1 MTRSSTA
8 PRPWAR
14 WAAAGAAV
22 LAAATL
28 GSCTSTSK
36 ADKPSGLPAG
46 TGAYNLKGDCPSTVV
61 MQSDWVPEAEHGGVY
76 KLLGPNPDKD
86 LANKRVTGPL
96 VIDGHDTGVK
106 LQIRAGGPAVPGH
119 QGVAALM
126 AEDHSIM
133 LGMVGTDDAI
143 SQSAKVRVTAVFAQ
157 LEISPLG
164 LMWAPDQHK
173 DWQSIADIG
182 QSSAPVLVFP
192 NSTYIAYLVGSGLL
206 KSSQIDSS
214 YNGAPTRFVSSNG
227 AIAQQGFVTD
237 EPYYYTHLLKQWHGR
252 KIDFSLVNDAGYVTY
267 PSSWSVR
274 TEDLGKDSA
283 CLRKLV
289 PILQRGEVEYVKN
302 PQATNKLIV
311 DLVHGYNVGID
322 ASQERADASARI
334 QLQRG
339 IVSNGTNSTLGDFNL
354 DRVQRV
360 IKQVEDVLD
369 TQNTHYQ
376 AGLKPADLATNQFID
391 PNVHLTL

>member
-1 MTRSSTA
+1 V
-8 PRPWAR
+8 
-14 WAAAGAAV
+14 AV
-22 LAAATL
+22 LAAA
-28 GSCTSTSK
+28 SVAACTASSR

-46 TGAYNLKGDCPSTVV
+46 SGAYNLKGACPSTVV

-86 LANKRVTGPL
+86 YANKRVTAPL

-182 QSSAPVLVFP
+182 QSDAPVLVFP

-214 YNGAPTRFVSSNG
+214 YNGSPTRWMASSG

-237 EPYYYTHLLKQWHGR
+237 EPYYYTHLLKPWHG
-252 KIDFSLVNDAGYVTY
+252 KKVDFSLVNDAGYVAY

-274 TEDLGKDSA
+274 SQDLGHDSP
-283 CLRKLV
+283 CLKKLV
-289 PILQRGEVEYVKN
+289 PILQRGEVEYVKS

-322 ASQERADASARI
+322 YSQERADASARI

-339 IVSNGTNSTLGDFNL
+339 IVSNGTNGTLGDFNL
-354 DRVQRV
+354 DRVARV
-360 IKQVEDVLD
+360 IKQIEDILD
-369 TQNTHYQ
+369 AQNTHYE
-376 AGLKPADLATNQFID
+376 AGLKPSDLATNQFID
-391 PNVHLTL
+391 QGVQLKL